1 VLWSFL
7 GVILVIS
14 LSNIKMKWMRRID
27 IIIFSLFSIL
37 SLLLVF
43 TNFFTD
49 HGALK
54 WNLNMLWLSPLIIIS
69 LIHLII
75 NTRKVYWYRFNLA
88 VTSLFLV
95 LSPLIPQSLNRFLV
109 PVILLLII
117 RLFFLSR
124 FGKTAE

>member
-1 VLWSFL
+1 
-7 GVILVIS
+7 
-14 LSNIKMKWMRRID
+14 
-27 IIIFSLFSIL
+27 
-37 SLLLVF
+37 
-43 TNFFTD
+43 
-49 HGALK
+49 
-54 WNLNMLWLSPLIIIS
+54 IIS

-88 VTSLFLV
+88 VTSLFLL